1 MNSDLYYRM
10 GLFQIEKHFF
20 VVVEISHARM
30 SRITNLD
37 IQDNL
42 RQEHTELFNFSFC
55 LFSGF
60 ILGPL
65 CVAQPSLIQHILYFK
80 SIYSKNSW
88 KTNKQTKICSIQIMS
103 IK

>member
-1 MNSDLYYRM
+1 MNSDFYYSM
-10 GLFQIEKHFF
+10 GLLQIKKHFF
-20 VVVEISHARM
+20 VVVEISHARVY
-30 SRITNLD
+30 RITNLD

-65 CVAQPSLIQHILYFK
+65 CVAQPNLIQHISY
-80 SIYSKNSW
+80 SNNIYSKN
-88 KTNKQTKICSIQIMS
+88 I
-103 IK
+103 